1 MTTDRPSGWTIAV
14 CRDIPAAGID
24 LLRRAPDV
32 AEVRVWPGELPPGP
46 DELADLLHGCDG
58 AITLLSDRIDGA
70 VLDREPQ
77 LRVVANYAVGYDN
90 IDVVA
95 AGERGV
101 TVCNTPDVLTHA
113 TADCAFAL
121 ILATARRIV
130 ESVDFVR
137 AGRWVTWG
145 PQLLLGQEL
154 YGRTLGIIGPGRI
167 GTEVGR
173 RGTGFGMRLLGWS
186 ASGRLSDD
194 AQAIGMESV
203 DFDRLIRESDV
214 ISIHCPL
221 TPATRHLIGAAE
233 LAAMKPTAILVN
245 TARGPV
251 VDQGALAA
259 ALADGRIAGAGLD
272 VTDPEPPDPDDPLL
286 REPRAVVVP
295 HIGSATVGARDAM
308 ARLAAEGVLAVLR
321 GQRPPNVVG

>member
-1 MTTDRPSGWTIAV
+1 MTPGSDQGWVIAV
-14 CRDIPAAGID
+14 CRDIPAAGVN
-24 LLRRAPDV
+24 LLRQAPEV
-32 AEVRVWPGELPPGP
+32 GEVRVWPGELPPNR
-46 DELADLLHGCDG
+46 DELAGLLHGCDG
-58 AITLLSDRIDGA
+58 AITLLSDRIDGSL
-70 VLDREPQ
+70 LDREPQ

-90 IDVVA
+90 IDVSA
-95 AGERGV
+95 ARERGV

-145 PQLLLGQEL
+145 PQLLLGQEM

-167 GTEVGR
+167 GTEVAR

-194 AQAIGMESV
+194 ARALGMESV
-203 DFDRLIRESDV
+203 ELDRLIRESDV

-221 TPATRHLIGAAE
+221 TPETRHLIGADE
-233 LAAMKPTAILVN
+233 LARMKPTAILVN

-251 VDQGALAA
+251 VDQLALAA
-259 ALADGRIAGAGLD
+259 ALAEGRIAGAGLD
-272 VTDPEPPDPDDPLL
+272 VTDPEPPDPDLPLL

-308 ARLAAEGVLAVLR
+308 ATLAAKGVLAVLR
-321 GQRPPNVVG
+321 GQRPSNVVS